1 MESCFN
7 LNSTSYLVINMNKR
21 MYRLGYF
28 SIIIVLLLFMIFN
41 IIFNLFIINFSL
53 LVFFWAI
60 KFLSGFGIMLSIA
73 NGFLIFLK
81 KFKERIEKK
90 HLNIF
95 NIVQIIT
102 PLIIISYAIYQVISS
117 YLTGKIF
124 TQTGFWLILD
134 LLIYFYG
141 IISLLLNL
149 YVLPIIRDQIEEAA
163 ELGKLSWWKKGA
175 RKVARGVK
183 KKYFELRKAY
193 ASAQV
198 QDQMTTKEI
207 LDLWRKKFALNF
219 LLVIGIGSILF
230 TPITFICIVFWLRIY
245 IFFRSKIKT
254 YEKISLLVALIFIG
268 LISLILPFLN
278 LPIYANIER
287 FYWSAQLFYLVGV
300 VIAAII
306 FVKKLLELQGI
317 TISSQKLKRRE
328 KQIETL
334 EKEKQELEQ
343 KLKEREEPE

>member
-1 MESCFN
+1 
-7 LNSTSYLVINMNKR
+7 
-21 MYRLGYF
+21 
-28 SIIIVLLLFMIFN
+28 MIFN
-41 IIFNLFIINFSL
+41 IIFDLFILDFSL
-53 LVFFWAI
+53 LVFFWAV
-60 KFLSGFGIMLSIA
+60 KFLSGFGIMFSIA
-73 NGFLIFLK
+73 NGFLIILK
-81 KFKERIEKK
+81 KFGDKFEEK

-102 PLIIISYAIYQVISS
+102 PLIIIGYAIYQVISS
-117 YLTGKIF
+117 YFAKSIF
-124 TQTGFWLILD
+124 SQTGVWLLLD

-149 YVLPIIRDQIEEAA
+149 YVLPIIRDQIEEAV
-163 ELGKLSWWKKGA
+163 ELGKFNWWKKGA
-175 RKVARGVK
+175 KKVARGIK
-183 KKYFELRKAY
+183 KKYFELRKEY

-219 LLVIGIGSILF
+219 LLIIGIGSILF
-230 TPITFICIVFWLRIY
+230 TPITFICVVFWLRIF
-245 IFFRSKIKT
+245 IFFRNKIKT

-278 LPIYANIER
+278 LPIYASIER
-287 FYWSAQLFYLVGV
+287 FYWSAQIFYLIGV

-317 TISSQKLKRRE
+317 TISGQKIKRRE

-334 EKEKQELEQ
+334 QKEKQELEQ
-343 KLKEREEPE
+343 KLMEKEESE

>member
-1 MESCFN
+1 
-7 LNSTSYLVINMNKR
+7 
-21 MYRLGYF
+21 
-28 SIIIVLLLFMIFN
+28 MIFN
-41 IIFNLFIINFSL
+41 IIFDLFILDFSL
-53 LVFFWAI
+53 LVFFWAV

-73 NGFLIFLK
+73 NGFLIILK
-81 KFKERIEKK
+81 KFGDKFEEK

-102 PLIIISYAIYQVISS
+102 PLIIIGYAIYQVISS
-117 YLTGKIF
+117 YFAKSIF
-124 TQTGFWLILD
+124 SQTGVWLLLD

-149 YVLPIIRDQIEEAA
+149 YILPIIRDQIEEAV
-163 ELGKLSWWKKGA
+163 ELGKFNWWKKGA
-175 RKVARGVK
+175 KKVARGIK
-183 KKYFELRKAY
+183 KKYFELRKEY

-198 QDQMTTKEI
+198 QDQMTSKEI

-219 LLVIGIGSILF
+219 LLIIGIGSILF
-230 TPITFICIVFWLRIY
+230 TPITFICVVFWLRIF
-245 IFFRSKIKT
+245 IFFRNKIKT

-278 LPIYANIER
+278 LPIYASIER
-287 FYWSAQLFYLVGV
+287 FYWSAQIFYLIGV

-317 TISSQKLKRRE
+317 TISGQKIKRRE

-334 EKEKQELEQ
+334 QKEKQELEQ
-343 KLKEREEPE
+343 KLMEKEESE